1 MSRCL
6 GATSPKVDTQEFIQ
20 DLVPFLHRPYD
31 ARVIE
36 NETPLKAICVGRHL
50 FLAEHFARFFA
61 ALGIET
67 RPAVGV
73 LGAPI
78 DAHDFDPDVVICEY
92 ELLVALPLEMI
103 ERDELLSR
111 RPLIAV
117 SLSRRPT
124 EAHVLD
130 VNGIGGFL
138 YLPLLDPLTATR
150 VISAAAASSRPRYI
164 PAPATTSPLPALK
177 S

>member
-6 GATSPKVDTQEFIQ
+6 CRPSTEVDTQEFIK
-20 DLVPFLHRPYD
+20 DLVPFHRRPYD
-31 ARVIE
+31 ARVRE
-36 NETPLKAICVGRHL
+36 NKTPIKAICVGRHL

-61 ALGIET
+61 GLGIQT
-67 RPAVGV
+67 RPAVGT
-73 LGAPI
+73 LGSPI
-78 DAHDFDPDVVICEY
+78 EAQDFEPDVVICEY
-92 ELLVALPLEMI
+92 ELLVTLPLETI

-124 EAHVLD
+124 EAHLLD
-130 VNGIGGFL
+130 VNRIGGFL
-138 YLPLLDPLTATR
+138 YLPLLDPATAIR
-150 VISAAAASSRPRYI
+150 VIRAAAASSRSTYI